1 MSQIELFKPSNEF
14 EPELSPV
21 QLPLRDKDLPPIIRE
36 VVSNAPMNRKLPC
49 FVACLAPLCALA
61 SRVRLRYYYDCQRVS
76 ALLLQVII
84 EAPQS
89 SGKQFAAD
97 IEHLLMDHTLK
108 SHDQEQRRAE
118 QKFRERRHNR
128 AQNEKLEDEPKTTIR
143 VIPATISK
151 TVLVKRA
158 DYYERNLGDVLT
170 FWMFAEELAQVTDAG
185 KQGYSNLRTIMRTAY
200 DFGSRFGMD
209 FASDNSYSAIVDI
222 NICSMFC
229 ATPSALDDYMDKK
242 AVEGG
247 NITRTVLCQLEDQIG
262 ADGAMFKPYTPEQL
276 QIINSTL
283 QRLMSDT
290 YTPEGALKEELYLDT
305 SWIDR
310 DVRRWC
316 QQKGKEALQTGSS
329 ALDVFRKRA
338 SVSAYR
344 IMSLCYY
351 LYLLEAGS
359 DVSSSKFQVSGGKP
373 DLNPETGASP
383 MKPETGAS
391 PMKPETGA
399 SPMKPETGASP
410 MKPETGASPMKPE
423 TGASPMKPETGASPM
438 KPETVG
444 QIQRK
449 CRKLYLFMADY
460 ILRMLLR
467 RWGKTFE
474 DLQARRIDLTADTG
488 RPKLIDRLPRE
499 FSRDQLR
506 ALITEAKVATP
517 DRVLVSQWKANHW
530 IEETDKFLYK
540 KLI

>member
-1 MSQIELFKPSNEF
+1 MSEIFQTSQPSSFNEDDSLNSQ
-14 EPELSPV
+14 PSTL
-21 QLPLRDKDLPPIIRE
+21 LPLRDRDLPPIIRE
-36 VVSNAPMNRKLPC
+36 VVSNAPQNRKLPS

-61 SRVRLRYYYDCQRVS
+61 TRVRLNYYYDGQRQS

-97 IEHLLMDHTLK
+97 IERLLMDHTLK
-108 SHDQEQRRAE
+108 AHDQEQRRLE
-118 QKFRERRHNR
+118 QKYRERRRNR
-128 AQNEKLEDEPKTTIR
+128 GQNEKMEDEPKTTIR

-158 DYYERNLGDVLT
+158 DFYERNLGDVLT

-262 ADGAMFKPYTPEQL
+262 ADGAMFKPYTPEQI
-276 QIINSTL
+276 QSINTML
-283 QRLMSDT
+283 DRLMADT
-290 YTPEGALKEELYLDT
+290 YTLEGALKDELYLDT

-329 ALDVFRKRA
+329 ALDVFRKRS
-338 SVSAYR
+338 SVSAFR

-351 LYLLEAGS
+351 LYLLEAAGTCDLRDFLS
-359 DVSSSKFQVSGGKP
+359 QFSKDFEPKGDPKKS
-373 DLNPETGASP
+373 LNSHPSTLN
-383 MKPETGAS
+383 
-391 PMKPETGA
+391 
-399 SPMKPETGASP
+399 
-410 MKPETGASPMKPE
+410 
-423 TGASPMKPETGASPM
+423 
-438 KPETVG
+438 
-444 QIQRK
+444 QIQRR
-449 CRKLYLFMADY
+449 CRRIYQFIADY
-460 ILRMLLR
+460 ILRMLLS

-474 DLQARRIDLTADTG
+474 DLQARRVDLSADTG

-506 ALITEAKVATP
+506 ALIQEAQVATP
-517 DRVLVSQWKANHW
+517 DRILVSQWKANHW
-530 IEETDKFLYK
+530 IEEKEKFQYR

>member
-1 MSQIELFKPSNEF
+1 MQDNLFNQGSGTRDEDDSLNSQPST
-14 EPELSPV
+14 L
-21 QLPLRDKDLPPIIRE
+21 LPLRDKDLPPIIRE
-36 VVSNAPMNRKLPC
+36 VVMNAPANRKLPS

-61 SRVRLRYYYDCQRVS
+61 TRVRLNYYYDGQRQS

-97 IEHLLMDHTLK
+97 IERLLMDHTLK
-108 SHDQEQRRAE
+108 AHDQEQRRLE
-118 QKFRERRHNR
+118 QKYRERRRNR
-128 AQNEKLEDEPKTTIR
+128 GQNEKMEDEPKTTIR

-158 DYYERNLGDVLT
+158 DFYERNLGDVLT

-262 ADGAMFKPYTPEQL
+262 ADGAMFKPYTPEQI
-276 QIINSTL
+276 QSINTML
-283 QRLMSDT
+283 DRLMADT
-290 YTPEGALKEELYLDT
+290 YTPEGALKDELYLDT
-305 SWIDR
+305 SWIER

-329 ALDVFRKRA
+329 ALDVFRKRS
-338 SVSAYR
+338 SVSAFR

-351 LYLLEAGS
+351 LYLLEAGES
-359 DVSSSKFQVSGGKP
+359 LRSSSARSPLDHVASLVEEGENSQPSTS
-373 DLNPETGASP
+373 LNPHPLSL
-383 MKPETGAS
+383 
-391 PMKPETGA
+391 
-399 SPMKPETGASP
+399 
-410 MKPETGASPMKPE
+410 
-423 TGASPMKPETGASPM
+423 
-438 KPETVG
+438 
-444 QIQRK
+444 IQRR
-449 CRKLYLFMADY
+449 CRKIYQYMADY
-460 ILRMLLR
+460 ILRMLLS

-474 DLQARRIDLTADTG
+474 DLQARRVDLSADTG

-506 ALITEAKVATP
+506 ALIQEAQVATP
-517 DRVLVSQWKANHW
+517 DRILVSQWKANHW
-530 IEETDKFLYK
+530 IEEKEKFQYL

>member
-1 MSQIELFKPSNEF
+1 MKDNLFNQGSGSPEGLGSREDGTGNVPSTLNPQPSTEVSHPSSLF
-14 EPELSPV
+14 EGTEETPSTL
-21 QLPLRDKDLPPIIRE
+21 LPLRDKDLPPIIRE
-36 VVSNAPMNRKLPC
+36 VVSNAPLNRKLPS

-61 SRVRLRYYYDCQRVS
+61 TRVRLNYYYDGQRQS

-108 SHDQEQRRAE
+108 AHDQEQRRLE
-118 QKFRERRHNR
+118 QKYRERRRNR
-128 AQNEKLEDEPKTTIR
+128 GQNEKMEDEPKTTIR

-158 DYYERNLGDVLT
+158 DFYERNLGDVLT

-262 ADGAMFKPYTPEQL
+262 ADGAMFKPYTPEQI
-276 QIINSTL
+276 QSINTML
-283 QRLMSDT
+283 DRLMADT
-290 YTPEGALKEELYLDT
+290 YTPEGALRPEMLLDT
-305 SWIDR
+305 SWIER

-329 ALDVFRKRA
+329 ALDVFRKRS
-338 SVSAYR
+338 SVSAFR

-351 LYLLEAGS
+351 LYSLDSGFKIQDSS
-359 DVSSSKFQVSGGKP
+359 DVE
-373 DLNPETGASP
+373 PETWNLKLAQ
-383 MKPETGAS
+383 K
-391 PMKPETGA
+391 
-399 SPMKPETGASP
+399 
-410 MKPETGASPMKPE
+410 
-423 TGASPMKPETGASPM
+423 
-438 KPETVG
+438 
-444 QIQRK
+444 R
-449 CRKLYLFMADY
+449 CRRIYLFFAEY

-474 DLQARRIDLTADTG
+474 DLQARRVDLTADTG

-506 ALITEAKVATP
+506 ALIQEAQVATP
-517 DRVLVSQWKANHW
+517 DRILVCQWKANHW
-530 IEETDKFLYK
+530 IEESDHFLYK

>member
-1 MSQIELFKPSNEF
+1 MSQDLFKISNES
-14 EPELSPV
+14 EPDLSPV
-21 QLPLRDKDLPPIIRE
+21 QLPWRDRDLPPIIRE
-36 VVSNAPMNRKLPC
+36 VVSNAPLNRKLPC

-61 SRVRLRYYYDCQRVS
+61 TRVRLKYYYDCQRVS

-89 SGKQFAAD
+89 CGKQFAAD

-108 SHDQEQRRAE
+108 AHDEEQRLAE

-128 AQNEKLEDEPKTTIR
+128 SQNEKLEDEPKTTIR

-151 TVLVKRA
+151 TVLVKRT
-158 DYYERNLGDVLT
+158 DYYKRILGDVLT

-200 DFGSRFGMD
+200 DFGSTFGMD

-229 ATPSALDDYMDKK
+229 ATSSALDEYLDKR
-242 AVEGG
+242 AIEGG
-247 NITRTVLCQLEDQIG
+247 NVTRTVLCQLEDQIG
-262 ADGAMFKPYTPEQL
+262 ADGAMFKPYTSEQL
-276 QIINSTL
+276 QTINSTL
-283 QRLMSDT
+283 QKMMADT
-290 YTPEGALKEELYLDT
+290 YTPEGALKDEFFLDT
-305 SWIDR
+305 SWIER

-329 ALDVFRKRA
+329 ALDIFRKRA
-338 SVSAYR
+338 SVSAFR
-344 IMSLCYY
+344 IMALCYY
-351 LYLLEAGS
+351 LYLLES
-359 DVSSSKFQVSGGKP
+359 DDKQQ
-373 DLNPETGASP
+373 A
-383 MKPETGAS
+383 
-391 PMKPETGA
+391 
-399 SPMKPETGASP
+399 
-410 MKPETGASPMKPE
+410 
-423 TGASPMKPETGASPM
+423 
-438 KPETVG
+438 
-444 QIQRK
+444 QRR

-460 ILRMLLR
+460 ILKMLLR
-467 RWGKTFE
+467 RWGKMFE
-474 DLQARRIDLTADTG
+474 DLQVRRVDLTADTG

-506 ALITEAKVATP
+506 ALISEAQVATP

-530 IEETDKFLYK
+530 IEETEKFLYK

>member
-1 MSQIELFKPSNEF
+1 MSQDLFNVSNEP
-14 EPELSPV
+14 EPDLSPV

-36 VVSNAPMNRKLPC
+36 VVTNAPLNRKLPC
-49 FVACLAPLCALA
+49 FVACLSPLCALA
-61 SRVRLRYYYDCQRVS
+61 TRVRLNYFYDGQRVS

-108 SHDQEQRRAE
+108 SRDQEQRRME

-151 TVLVKRA
+151 TVLVSRA
-158 DYYERNLGDVLT
+158 DYDERNLGDVLT
-170 FWMFAEELAQVTDAG
+170 FWMFAEELDQITDAG
-185 KQGYSNLRTIMRTAY
+185 KQAYSNLRTIMRTAY
-200 DFGSRFGMD
+200 DFGSTFGMD

-229 ATPSALDDYMDKK
+229 ATPSALDDYMNKK
-242 AVEGG
+242 AIEGG
-247 NITRTVLCQLEDQIG
+247 NITRTVLCPLDDDLG
-262 ADGAMFKPYTPEQL
+262 ADGAIFKPYTPEQF
-276 QIINSTL
+276 QTINTML
-283 QRLMSDT
+283 ARLMADT
-290 YTPEGALKEELYLDT
+290 YTPEGALREPLHLDT

-316 QQKGKEALQTGSS
+316 RQKGKEALQSGSV
-329 ALDVFRKRA
+329 ALDVFRKRS
-338 SVSAYR
+338 SVSAFR
-344 IMSLCYY
+344 IMALCYY

-359 DVSSSKFQVSGGKP
+359 RNSAPEPVEGQT
-373 DLNPETGASP
+373 LN
-383 MKPETGAS
+383 
-391 PMKPETGA
+391 
-399 SPMKPETGASP
+399 
-410 MKPETGASPMKPE
+410 
-423 TGASPMKPETGASPM
+423 
-438 KPETVG
+438 
-444 QIQRK
+444 QLQRK
-449 CRKLYLFMADY
+449 CRKIYNFMADY
-460 ILRMLLR
+460 ILKMLLR

-474 DLQARRIDLTADTG
+474 DLQARRIDLSADTG

-506 ALITEAKVATP
+506 AFIAEAKVATP
-517 DRVLVSQWKANHW
+517 DRVLVPQWNANRW

>member
-1 MSQIELFKPSNEF
+1 MSQQELFPKQESLNSSNL
-14 EPELSPV
+14 EPLNLEPL

-36 VVSNAPMNRKLPC
+36 VVSCAPLNRKLPS

-61 SRVRLRYYYDCQRVS
+61 TRIRLNYYYDGQRQS

-97 IEHLLMDHTLK
+97 IERLLMDHTLK
-108 SHDQEQRRAE
+108 AHDQEQRRLE
-118 QKFRERRHNR
+118 QKYRERKRSR
-128 AQNEKLEDEPKTTIR
+128 GANEKMEEEPKTTIR

-158 DYYERNLGDVLT
+158 DFYERNLGDVLT

-262 ADGAMFKPYTPEQL
+262 ADGAMFRPYTPEQL
-276 QIINSTL
+276 ASINSTL
-283 QRLMSDT
+283 DRIMADV
-290 YTPEGALKEELYLDT
+290 YTPEGALRDEMPLDT
-305 SWIDR
+305 SWIER

-316 QQKGKEALQTGSS
+316 QQKGKEALQSGSA

-338 SVSAYR
+338 SVSAFR
-344 IMSLCYY
+344 IMALCYY
-351 LYLLEAGS
+351 LYCLEAGI
-359 DVSSSKFQVSGGKP
+359 SSSKVQEVQGSTVP
-373 DLNPETGASP
+373 QPSTLNPQPSTSLNP
-383 MKPETGAS
+383 QLS
-391 PMKPETGA
+391 
-399 SPMKPETGASP
+399 SL
-410 MKPETGASPMKPE
+410 
-423 TGASPMKPETGASPM
+423 
-438 KPETVG
+438 
-444 QIQRK
+444 IQRR
-449 CRKLYLFMADY
+449 CRKIYQFMADY
-460 ILRMLLR
+460 ILRMLLS

-474 DLQARRIDLTADTG
+474 DLQARRVDLTADTG

-506 ALITEAKVATP
+506 ALIQEQQVATP
-517 DRVLVSQWKANHW
+517 DRILVSQWKANHW
-530 IEETDKFLYK
+530 IQETDKFLYK

>member
-1 MSQIELFKPSNEF
+1 MQNNLFNQGSGSPEGLGSREDGTGTTPSSLNPQPSSGKNPSSFNEDDSLNSQPST
-14 EPELSPV
+14 L
-21 QLPLRDKDLPPIIRE
+21 LPLRDRDLPPIIRE
-36 VVSNAPMNRKLPC
+36 VVSNAPQNRKLPS

-61 SRVRLRYYYDCQRVS
+61 TRIRLNYYYDGQRQS

-97 IEHLLMDHTLK
+97 IERLLMDHTLK
-108 SHDQEQRRAE
+108 AHDQEQRRLE
-118 QKFRERRHNR
+118 QKYRERRRNR
-128 AQNEKLEDEPKTTIR
+128 GQNEKMEDEPKTTIR

-158 DYYERNLGDVLT
+158 DFYERNLGDVLT

-262 ADGAMFKPYTPEQL
+262 ADGAMFKPYTPEQI
-276 QIINSTL
+276 QSINTML
-283 QRLMSDT
+283 DRLMADT
-290 YTPEGALKEELYLDT
+290 YTPEGALRPEMLLDT
-305 SWIDR
+305 SWIER

-329 ALDVFRKRA
+329 ALDVFRKRS
-338 SVSAYR
+338 SVSAFR

-351 LYLLEAGS
+351 LYSLDSGFKIQDSS
-359 DVSSSKFQVSGGKP
+359 DVE
-373 DLNPETGASP
+373 PETWNLKLAQ
-383 MKPETGAS
+383 K
-391 PMKPETGA
+391 
-399 SPMKPETGASP
+399 
-410 MKPETGASPMKPE
+410 
-423 TGASPMKPETGASPM
+423 
-438 KPETVG
+438 
-444 QIQRK
+444 R
-449 CRKLYLFMADY
+449 CRRIYLFFAEY

-474 DLQARRIDLTADTG
+474 DLQARRVDLTANTG

-506 ALITEAKVATP
+506 ALIQEAQVATP
-517 DRVLVSQWKANHW
+517 DRILVCQWKANHW
-530 IEETDKFLYK
+530 IEESDHFLYK

>member
-1 MSQIELFKPSNEF
+1 MEPDTWNLKPE
-14 EPELSPV
+14 
-21 QLPLRDKDLPPIIRE
+21 QLPLRDRDLPPIIRE
-36 VVSNAPMNRKLPC
+36 VVSNAPLNRKLPS

-61 SRVRLRYYYDCQRVS
+61 TRVRLNYYYDGQRQS

-97 IEHLLMDHTLK
+97 IEHLLMDNTLK
-108 SHDQEQRRAE
+108 SHDQEQRRLE
-118 QKFRERRHNR
+118 QKYRERRRNR
-128 AQNEKLEDEPKTTIR
+128 GQNEKMEDEPKTTIR

-158 DYYERNLGDVLT
+158 DFYERNLGDVLT

-262 ADGAMFKPYTPEQL
+262 ADGAMFKPYTEQQLNAIHSML
-276 QIINSTL
+276 QK
-283 QRLMSDT
+283 MMADT
-290 YTPEGALKEELYLDT
+290 YTPEGALCAPFTLDT
-305 SWIDR
+305 GWIER

-316 QQKGKEALQTGSS
+316 QQKGKEALQSGSA

-338 SVSAYR
+338 SVSAFR
-344 IMSLCYY
+344 IMALCYY
-351 LYLLEAGS
+351 LYQLEADGDS
-359 DVSSSKFQVSGGKP
+359 
-373 DLNPETGASP
+373 N
-383 MKPETGAS
+383 
-391 PMKPETGA
+391 
-399 SPMKPETGASP
+399 
-410 MKPETGASPMKPE
+410 
-423 TGASPMKPETGASPM
+423 
-438 KPETVG
+438 
-444 QIQRK
+444 QIQRR
-449 CRKLYLFMADY
+449 CRRIYYFMADY
-460 ILRMLLR
+460 VLKMLLR

-474 DLQARRIDLTADTG
+474 DLQARRVDLSADTG

-506 ALITEAKVATP
+506 ALIQEAQVATP
-517 DRVLVSQWKANHW
+517 DRILVSQWKANHW
-530 IEETDKFLYK
+530 IQETDKFQYK

>member
-1 MSQIELFKPSNEF
+1 MQQELFTTQTQP
-14 EPELSPV
+14 EPDLAPV

-36 VVSNAPMNRKLPC
+36 VVMNAPANRKLPC

-61 SRVRLRYYYDCQRVS
+61 TRVRLNYYYDGQRQS

-97 IEHLLMDHTLK
+97 IERLLMDHTLK
-108 SHDQEQRRAE
+108 AHDQEQRRLE
-118 QKFRERRHNR
+118 QKYRERRRNR
-128 AQNEKLEDEPKTTIR
+128 GQNEKMEDEPKTTIR

-158 DYYERNLGDVLT
+158 DFYERNLGDVLT

-262 ADGAMFKPYTPEQL
+262 ADGAMFKPYTPEQI
-276 QIINSTL
+276 QSINTML
-283 QRLMSDT
+283 DRLMADT
-290 YTPEGALKEELYLDT
+290 YTPEGALKDELYLDT
-305 SWIDR
+305 TWIDR

-329 ALDVFRKRA
+329 ALDVFRKRS

-344 IMSLCYY
+344 IMALCYY
-351 LYLLEAGS
+351 LYCLEA
-359 DVSSSKFQVSGGKP
+359 SSKFKDQSSKQDGGST
-373 DLNPETGASP
+373 LNLEPGTLNH
-383 MKPETGAS
+383 
-391 PMKPETGA
+391 
-399 SPMKPETGASP
+399 
-410 MKPETGASPMKPE
+410 
-423 TGASPMKPETGASPM
+423 
-438 KPETVG
+438 
-444 QIQRK
+444 IQRR
-449 CRKLYLFMADY
+449 CRKIYLFFADY
-460 ILRMLLR
+460 ILRMLLS

-474 DLQARRIDLTADTG
+474 DLQARRVDLTADTG

-506 ALITEAKVATP
+506 ALIQEAQVATP
-517 DRVLVSQWKANHW
+517 DRILVSQWKANHW
-530 IEETDKFLYK
+530 IQEKEKFQYL

>member
-1 MSQIELFKPSNEF
+1 MQQDLFKPSNEL
-14 EPELSPV
+14 EPDLTPV
-21 QLPLRDKDLPPIIRE
+21 QLPLRDKELPPIIRE
-36 VVSNAPMNRKLPC
+36 VVSNAPANRKLPC

-128 AQNEKLEDEPKTTIR
+128 AQNEKLDDEPKTTIR

-158 DYYERNLGDVLT
+158 DFYERNLGDVLT

-200 DFGSRFGMD
+200 DFGSTFGMD

-262 ADGAMFKPYTPEQL
+262 ADGAMFKPYTPEQM
-276 QIINSTL
+276 QVINGTL
-283 QRLMSDT
+283 GKLMADT
-290 YTPEGALKEELYLDT
+290 YTPEGALKDELYLDT

-329 ALDVFRKRA
+329 SLDVFRKRA

-351 LYLLEAGS
+351 LYLLEAAGTS
-359 DVSSSKFQVSGGKP
+359 DLRDFLNQFSNNFEPSGDPKKSLHP
-373 DLNPETGASP
+373 HPLSL
-383 MKPETGAS
+383 
-391 PMKPETGA
+391 
-399 SPMKPETGASP
+399 
-410 MKPETGASPMKPE
+410 
-423 TGASPMKPETGASPM
+423 
-438 KPETVG
+438 
-444 QIQRK
+444 IQRK
-449 CRKLYLFMADY
+449 CRKIYQFMADY
-460 ILRMLLR
+460 ILRMLLS

-474 DLQARRIDLTADTG
+474 DLQAKRVNLSADTG
-488 RPKLIDRLPRE
+488 RPKLIDRLPKE

-506 ALITEAKVATP
+506 ALIQEAQVATP
-517 DRVLVSQWKANHW
+517 DRILVSQWKANHW
-530 IEETDKFLYK
+530 IQETDKFLYK

>member
-1 MSQIELFKPSNEF
+1 MSQELFNPSIEL
-14 EPELSPV
+14 EPDLTPV

-36 VVSNAPMNRKLPC
+36 VVTNAPANRKLPC

-61 SRVRLRYYYDCQRVS
+61 TRIRLNYYYDGQRQS

-108 SHDQEQRRAE
+108 SHDQEQRRME

-128 AQNEKLEDEPKTTIR
+128 AQNEKLDDEPKTTIR

-158 DYYERNLGDVLT
+158 DFYERNLGDVLT

-200 DFGSRFGMD
+200 DFGSTFGMD

-276 QIINSTL
+276 QIINTTL
-283 QRLMSDT
+283 QKMMTDT
-290 YTPEGALKEELYLDT
+290 YTTEGALREPFTLDT
-305 SWIDR
+305 SWIER

-338 SVSAYR
+338 SVSAFR

-351 LYLLEAGS
+351 LYLLEAAEG
-359 DVSSSKFQVSGGKP
+359 QT
-373 DLNPETGASP
+373 LNL
-383 MKPETGAS
+383 
-391 PMKPETGA
+391 
-399 SPMKPETGASP
+399 
-410 MKPETGASPMKPE
+410 
-423 TGASPMKPETGASPM
+423 
-438 KPETVG
+438 
-444 QIQRK
+444 IQRR
-449 CRKLYLFMADY
+449 CRKIYNFMADY
-460 ILRMLLR
+460 ILKMLLR

-474 DLQARRIDLTADTG
+474 DLQARRVNLTADTG

-506 ALITEAKVATP
+506 ALISEAQVATP
-517 DRVLVSQWKANHW
+517 DRILVSQWKANHW
-530 IEETDKFLYK
+530 IEETAKFLYK

>member
-1 MSQIELFKPSNEF
+1 MSQELFNPSIES
-14 EPELSPV
+14 EPDLTPV

-36 VVSNAPMNRKLPC
+36 VVTNAPANRKLPC

-61 SRVRLRYYYDCQRVS
+61 TRIRLNYYYDGQRQS

-108 SHDQEQRRAE
+108 SHDQEQRRME

-128 AQNEKLEDEPKTTIR
+128 AQNEKLDDEPKTTIR

-158 DYYERNLGDVLT
+158 DFYERNLGDVLT

-200 DFGSRFGMD
+200 DFGSTFGMD

-276 QIINSTL
+276 QIINTTL
-283 QRLMSDT
+283 QKMMTDT
-290 YTPEGALKEELYLDT
+290 YTPEGALREPFTLDT
-305 SWIDR
+305 SWIER

-338 SVSAYR
+338 SVSAFR

-351 LYLLEAGS
+351 LYLLEAAGTNDLRDFLNRFSKDFERS
-359 DVSSSKFQVSGGKP
+359 DPHKP
-373 DLNPETGASP
+373 VPEPVEGQTLNL
-383 MKPETGAS
+383 
-391 PMKPETGA
+391 
-399 SPMKPETGASP
+399 
-410 MKPETGASPMKPE
+410 
-423 TGASPMKPETGASPM
+423 
-438 KPETVG
+438 
-444 QIQRK
+444 IQRR
-449 CRKLYLFMADY
+449 CRKIYNFMADY
-460 ILRMLLR
+460 ILKMLLR

-474 DLQARRIDLTADTG
+474 DLQARRVNLTADSG

-506 ALITEAKVATP
+506 ALISEAQVATP
-517 DRVLVSQWKANHW
+517 DRILVSQWKANHW
-530 IEETDKFLYK
+530 IEETAKFLYK

>member
-1 MSQIELFKPSNEF
+1 MTQDLFKPSNEL
-14 EPELSPV
+14 EPDLTPV
-21 QLPLRDKDLPPIIRE
+21 QLPLRDKELPPIIRE
-36 VVSNAPMNRKLPC
+36 VVSNAPANRKLPC

-158 DYYERNLGDVLT
+158 DFYERNLGDVLT

-262 ADGAMFKPYTPEQL
+262 ADGAMFKPYTPEQM
-276 QIINSTL
+276 QVINGTL
-283 QRLMSDT
+283 HKLMADT
-290 YTPEGALKEELYLDT
+290 YTPEGALKDELYLDT

-338 SVSAYR
+338 SVSAFR

-351 LYLLEAGS
+351 LYLLEANSAPEPVEGNS
-359 DVSSSKFQVSGGKP
+359 APEPVEGKKSLHP
-373 DLNPETGASP
+373 QPSALSL
-383 MKPETGAS
+383 
-391 PMKPETGA
+391 
-399 SPMKPETGASP
+399 
-410 MKPETGASPMKPE
+410 
-423 TGASPMKPETGASPM
+423 
-438 KPETVG
+438 
-444 QIQRK
+444 IQRK
-449 CRKLYLFMADY
+449 CRKLYNFFADY
-460 ILRMLLR
+460 ILKMLLR
-467 RWGKTFE
+467 RWGRTFE
-474 DLQARRIDLTADTG
+474 DLQAKRVNLSADTG
-488 RPKLIDRLPRE
+488 RPKLIDRLPKE

-506 ALITEAKVATP
+506 ALIQEAQVATP
-517 DRVLVSQWKANHW
+517 DRILVSQWKANHW

>member
-1 MSQIELFKPSNEF
+1 MQQDLFKTSNEL
-14 EPELSPV
+14 EPDLTPV

-36 VVSNAPMNRKLPC
+36 VVTNAPANRKLPC

-61 SRVRLRYYYDCQRVS
+61 TRIRLNYYYDGQRQS

-108 SHDQEQRRAE
+108 SHDQEQRRME

-128 AQNEKLEDEPKTTIR
+128 AQNEKLDDEPKTTIR

-158 DYYERNLGDVLT
+158 DFYERNLGDVLT

-200 DFGSRFGMD
+200 DFGSTFGMD

-276 QIINSTL
+276 QIINTTL
-283 QRLMSDT
+283 QKMMTDT
-290 YTPEGALKEELYLDT
+290 YTTEGALREPFTLDT
-305 SWIDR
+305 SWIER

-338 SVSAYR
+338 SVSAFR

-351 LYLLEAGS
+351 LYLIEPVEG
-359 DVSSSKFQVSGGKP
+359 QT
-373 DLNPETGASP
+373 LN
-383 MKPETGAS
+383 
-391 PMKPETGA
+391 
-399 SPMKPETGASP
+399 
-410 MKPETGASPMKPE
+410 
-423 TGASPMKPETGASPM
+423 
-438 KPETVG
+438 

-449 CRKLYLFMADY
+449 CRKIYIFMADY
-460 ILRMLLR
+460 ILKMLLR

-474 DLQARRIDLTADTG
+474 DLQARRVNLTADTG

-506 ALITEAKVATP
+506 ALISEAQVATP
-517 DRVLVSQWKANHW
+517 DRILVSQWKANHW
-530 IEETDKFLYK
+530 IEETAKFLYK

>member
-1 MSQIELFKPSNEF
+1 MKDNLFNQGSGSPEGLGSRDQGTGTTPSSLNPQPSSGKNPSSFNEDDSLNSQPST
-14 EPELSPV
+14 L
-21 QLPLRDKDLPPIIRE
+21 LPLRDRDLPPIIRE
-36 VVSNAPMNRKLPC
+36 VVSNAPQNRKLPS

-61 SRVRLRYYYDCQRVS
+61 TRVRLNYYYDGQRQS

-97 IEHLLMDHTLK
+97 IERLLMDHTLK
-108 SHDQEQRRAE
+108 AHDQEQRRLE
-118 QKFRERRHNR
+118 QKYRERRRNR
-128 AQNEKLEDEPKTTIR
+128 GQNEKMEDEPKTTIR

-158 DYYERNLGDVLT
+158 DFYERNLGDVLT

-262 ADGAMFKPYTPEQL
+262 ADGAMFKPYTPEQI
-276 QIINSTL
+276 QSINTML
-283 QRLMSDT
+283 ERLMADT
-290 YTPEGALKEELYLDT
+290 YTPEGALRPEMLLDT
-305 SWIDR
+305 SWIER

-338 SVSAYR
+338 SVSAFR

-351 LYLLEAGS
+351 LYSLDSGFKIQDSS
-359 DVSSSKFQVSGGKP
+359 DVE
-373 DLNPETGASP
+373 PETWNLKLAQ
-383 MKPETGAS
+383 K
-391 PMKPETGA
+391 
-399 SPMKPETGASP
+399 
-410 MKPETGASPMKPE
+410 
-423 TGASPMKPETGASPM
+423 
-438 KPETVG
+438 
-444 QIQRK
+444 R
-449 CRKLYLFMADY
+449 CRRIYLFFAEY

-474 DLQARRIDLTADTG
+474 DLQARRVDLSADTG

-506 ALITEAKVATP
+506 ALIQEAQVATP
-517 DRVLVSQWKANHW
+517 DRILVCQWKANHW
-530 IEETDKFLYK
+530 IEESDHFLYK

>member
-1 MSQIELFKPSNEF
+1 MPQDLFNTQ
-14 EPELSPV
+14 ELSPHIEEELPLKE
-21 QLPLRDKDLPPIIRE
+21 QLLPLRDKDLPPIIRE
-36 VVSNAPMNRKLPC
+36 VVSNAPANRKLPS

-61 SRVRLRYYYDCQRVS
+61 TRIRLHYYYDGQRTS
-76 ALLLQVII
+76 ALLLQVVI
-84 EAPQS
+84 EGPQS
-89 SGKQFAAD
+89 IGKQFAAD
-97 IEHLLMDHTLK
+97 SEHLLMDNTLK
-108 SHDQEQRRAE
+108 AHDEKQRRLE
-118 QKFRERRHNR
+118 QDYREKKNAR
-128 AQNEKLEDEPKTTIR
+128 AQNEKIGELPKTTIR

-151 TVLVKRA
+151 TVLVRRA

-200 DFGSRFGMD
+200 DFGSTFGMD

-262 ADGAMFKPYTPEQL
+262 SDGAIFKPYTPEQL
-276 QIINSTL
+276 ATINATL
-283 QRLMSDT
+283 ERMMADV
-290 YTPEGALKEELYLDT
+290 YTPEGALREEMYLDT
-305 SWIDR
+305 SWIER

-338 SVSAYR
+338 RVSAFR
-344 IMSLCYY
+344 VMSLCYY
-351 LYLLEAGS
+351 LYLLES
-359 DVSSSKFQVSGGKP
+359 DDKQQ
-373 DLNPETGASP
+373 A
-383 MKPETGAS
+383 
-391 PMKPETGA
+391 
-399 SPMKPETGASP
+399 
-410 MKPETGASPMKPE
+410 
-423 TGASPMKPETGASPM
+423 
-438 KPETVG
+438 
-444 QIQRK
+444 QRR
-449 CRKLYLFMADY
+449 CRKIYDFMADY
-460 ILRMLLR
+460 ILKMLLC

-474 DLQARRIDLTADTG
+474 DLQARRTDLTADTG
-488 RPKLIDRLPRE
+488 RPKLIDRLPRD

-506 ALITEAKVATP
+506 ALIQEAKVATP
-517 DRVLVSQWKANHW
+517 DRILVSQWKANHW

>member
-1 MSQIELFKPSNEF
+1 
-14 EPELSPV
+14 
-21 QLPLRDKDLPPIIRE
+21 
-36 VVSNAPMNRKLPC
+36 
-49 FVACLAPLCALA
+49 
-61 SRVRLRYYYDCQRVS
+61 VRLNYYYDGQRQS

-97 IEHLLMDHTLK
+97 IEHLLIDHTLK
-108 SHDQEQRRAE
+108 AHDQEQRRLE
-118 QKFRERRHNR
+118 QKYRERKR
-128 AQNEKLEDEPKTTIR
+128 ARGANEKMEEEPKTTIR

-158 DYYERNLGDVLT
+158 DFYERNLGDVLT

-200 DFGSRFGMD
+200 DFGSTFGMD

-262 ADGAMFKPYTPEQL
+262 ADGAMFKPYTDEQL
-276 QIINSTL
+276 QSIHFML
-283 QRLMSDT
+283 DRLMADT
-290 YTPEGALKEELYLDT
+290 YTPEGALRPEMLLDT
-305 SWIDR
+305 SWIER

-316 QQKGKEALQTGSS
+316 QQKGKEALQSGSA

-338 SVSAYR
+338 SVSAFR
-344 IMSLCYY
+344 IMALCYY
-351 LYLLEAGS
+351 LYSLDSGFKIQDSS
-359 DVSSSKFQVSGGKP
+359 DD
-373 DLNPETGASP
+373 DLKHETWNLKLAQ
-383 MKPETGAS
+383 K
-391 PMKPETGA
+391 
-399 SPMKPETGASP
+399 
-410 MKPETGASPMKPE
+410 
-423 TGASPMKPETGASPM
+423 
-438 KPETVG
+438 
-444 QIQRK
+444 R
-449 CRKLYLFMADY
+449 CRKIYLFFADY

-467 RWGKTFE
+467 RWGKSFE
-474 DLQARRIDLTADTG
+474 DLQARRTVLTADTG
-488 RPKLIDRLPRE
+488 RPKLIDRLPAV

-506 ALITEAKVATP
+506 ALISEAQVATP
-517 DRVLVSQWKANHW
+517 DRILVSQWKANHW
-530 IEETDKFLYK
+530 IEETDKFMYK